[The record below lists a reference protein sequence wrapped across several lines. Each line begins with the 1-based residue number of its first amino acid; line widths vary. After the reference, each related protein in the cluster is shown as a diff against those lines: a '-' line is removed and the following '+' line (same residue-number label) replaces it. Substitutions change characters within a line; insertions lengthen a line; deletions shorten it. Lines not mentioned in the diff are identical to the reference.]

1 MKLVCIGDSLTYGY
15 DVPPGRGWVSLL
27 ARELRMRILNRGAC
41 GDTTAGM
48 RLRFSRDVLDERPDW
63 VCIMGGSNDILLD
76 ITSNAT
82 RANIAAMVRQARQA
96 DIGVIL
102 GIPPLTRPESC
113 WYGWQAAADVVRHND
128 SITAYRQ
135 WILEQFP
142 QPDIGHID
150 FYEAFC
156 QAGQEVGSQLYAD
169 GIHPNERGYELF
181 ARTAAVVL
189 RQCCI

>member
-1 MKLVCIGDSLTYGY
+1 
-15 DVPPGRGWVSLL
+15 
-27 ARELRMRILNRGAC
+27 
-41 GDTTAGM
+41 
-48 RLRFSRDVLDERPDW
+48 
-63 VCIMGGSNDILLD
+63 
-76 ITSNAT
+76 
-82 RANIAAMVRQARQA
+82 
-96 DIGVIL
+96 
-102 GIPPLTRPESC
+102 
-113 WYGWQAAADVVRHND
+113 VVRHND

-142 QPDIGHID
+142 QLDIGHID